1 MKKCELQCRI
11 STTPRCQVSD
21 YPLKQYVMLTVS
33 YSVDVASVGNR
44 RHFVCFGDGPGHYLS
59 VSKSFGS
66 CSSIVY
72 PVSTQAIASLNLCA
86 HPPIF
91 LNVRLFAYPL
101 GKFLAWL
108 MPLKTYR
115 FPKRLGGATL
125 ELNPGP
131 FNIKENTLI
140 VMMANASLLI
150 SPALHAA
157 TVPGQYMDLHIHTG

>member
-1 MKKCELQCRI
+1 MSSHSIDMESLGYR
-11 STTPRCQVSD
+11 SD
-21 YPLKQYVMLTVS
+21 
-33 YSVDVASVGNR
+33 
-44 RHFVCFGDGPGHYLS
+44 FVCPSDSSGHHLS
-59 VSKSFGS
+59 VSKSFGA

-72 PVSTQAIASLNLCA
+72 PVSTQAIPPINLCA
-86 HPPIF
+86 HPLVFP
-91 LNVRLFAYPL
+91 NVRLFAYPL

-115 FPKRLGGATL
+115 FPQRLGGSTL